1 MKKRARGRDGKQAK
15 VVTISAAMQQLMLPL
30 LLAVDATK
38 HGLLAFVQQMG
49 MAVLQELL
57 ESEAAMIAGPK
68 GKHAPGRTHHHWGN
82 ARTAIA
88 FGGRNAIIERPRVR
102 KRGKGEGETELPT
115 IAALR
120 DGDPLS
126 ARVAEQIVLGV
137 STRGYER
144 SLEDVSDEV
153 ETRGASKSNASRALI
168 DATRGKLVDFATR
181 RLDDIDLVAMFID
194 GIEVANHAVLV
205 ALGVAVDG
213 TKVPLG
219 IWAGATENHV
229 VATALLNDLIE
240 RGLCVDESMLFVIDG
255 GKGLRKALRD
265 VFGDRAVV
273 QRCQVHKLRNVREHL
288 DEARRAYVAKQM
300 RAAYQS
306 TTAATA
312 KKKLLQLASWL
323 QSNGED
329 SAAASLREG
338 LDETL
343 TVLRLGLPKTL
354 CRTFSTTNAIEN
366 LNGTL
371 RRVTRNVKRWRNEA
385 MIRRWV
391 ALAVAEA
398 QRGFRRV
405 KGHQNMPLLVAAL
418 RPEAKAIVS
427 ERTEKKVA

>member
-1 MKKRARGRDGKQAK
+1 
-15 VVTISAAMQQLMLPL
+15 
-30 LLAVDATK
+30 
-38 HGLLAFVQQMG
+38 
-49 MAVLQELL
+49 
-57 ESEAAMIAGPK
+57 MIAGPK
-68 GKHAPGRTHHHWGN
+68 GKHARDRTHHHWGS
-82 ARTAIA
+82 ARTAVA
-88 FGGRNAIIERPRVR
+88 LGGRNAVIERPRVR
-102 KRGKGEGETELPT
+102 KSGRGGEVELPT
-115 IAALR
+115 VAALR
-120 DGDPLS
+120 NGDPMS

-144 SLEDVSDEV
+144 SLDQVSDEL
-153 ETRGASKSNASRALI
+153 ETRGASKSNASRALV
-168 DATRGKLVDFATR
+168 DATRGKLAEFVSR
-181 RLDDIDLVAMFID
+181 RLEDVELVAMFID
-194 GIEVANHAVLV
+194 GIEIANHAVLV
-205 ALGVAVDG
+205 ALGVTLDG

-219 IWAGATENHV
+219 IWAGSTENHV
-229 VATALLNDLIE
+229 VATSLLQNLIE
-240 RGLCVDESMLFVIDG
+240 RGLRVDESMLFVIDG

-288 DEARRAYVAKQM
+288 DEARRAYVARQM
-300 RAAYQS
+300 RDAYKS

-323 QSNGED
+323 ESNGED

-405 KGHQNMPLLVAAL
+405 KGHQAMSSLVAAL
-418 RPEAKAIVS
+418 RPTAKAMAS
-427 ERTEKKVA
+427 EKRVA